1 MSALPP
7 KADMCSA
14 LGHLCF
20 GPKADS
26 CTAAKQSLFDNLVGT
41 SGKRGGNGG
50 PELFSRDQ
58 VNNQVKFGRLL
69 DRNVGRYRSAQN
81 LVDVAGSAS
90 KQVRVFCSIGHQTRR
105 FDVVPSPMYCRQSRA
120 QR

>member
-7 KADMCSA
+7 KADMCGA
-14 LGHLCF
+14 QGHVCF

-41 SGKRGGNGG
+41 SEQRCGNCE
-50 PELFSRDQ
+50 PERFSRDQ
-58 VNNQVKFGRLL
+58 VNNQVKFCRLL

-90 KQVRVFCSIGHQTRR
+90 EQVRVVCSIGHQTRR
-105 FDVVPSPMYCRQSRA
+105 
-120 QR
+120 